1 MKITTENYEEFVLD
15 YLEGNLDPETRKEL
29 EAFFRE
35 HPRLA
40 PDEDGIS
47 SLRLQ
52 PEELSMQGRKS
63 LRKSVFDT
71 PEGLDEAAI
80 ALSEGDL
87 SKEETAAFRTWLENH
102 SEAEET
108 VSQFDRLKLQPDSS
122 IIFPDKAKL
131 KRKTRVLP
139 VWWSVAAAA
148 VLTLGIFLFY
158 PEKEGNVQQL
168 PNPKVAEAP
177 VTVSEPDAVSQNQL
191 KSVSEKE
198 KTQVPD
204 KSIRSPKEKVVR
216 EKPVQVAEVLPAKAK
231 AIPQGEVHTEP
242 IRITMNI
249 PKPMKAKVIRFDVQ
263 PEKVVMVLEY
273 EAPEKAL
280 ADEIP
285 VADLLDRKLENSL
298 HSEDRELLSS
308 DNIALGGLQLI
319 ARASGD
325 RLVGKRGNDGEIKSI
340 SFHSRLISFSLPVNK
355 NR

>member
-15 YLEGNLDPETRKEL
+15 YLEGELDPETRKML

-40 PDEDGIS
+40 PDEEGIS

-52 PEELSMQGRKS
+52 PEELSMKGKNS
-63 LRKSVFDT
+63 LHKSVFDT
-71 PEGLDEAAI
+71 PEGLEEAAI

-87 SKEETAAFRTWLENH
+87 SNEEVAAFQTWLENH
-102 SEAEET
+102 AEAEET
-108 VSQFDRLKLQPDSS
+108 VSQFARLKLQPDAS
-122 IIFPDKAKL
+122 IVFPNKAKL

-139 VWWSVAAAA
+139 IWWSVAAAA
-148 VLTLGIFLFY
+148 VLTLGMFLFY
-158 PEKEGNVQQL
+158 PEKDGTVQQS

-177 VTVSEPDAVSQNQL
+177 VTDSEREAVPG
-191 KSVSEKE
+191 KEKE
-198 KTQVPD
+198 GVKDESKLATPPQ
-204 KSIRSPKEKVVR
+204 KKIVR
-216 EKPVQVAEVLPAKAK
+216 EKPLRVAEILPAKAK
-231 AIPQGEVHTEP
+231 AIPQKEAQPELE
-242 IRITMNI
+242 RIAMNI
-249 PKPMKAKVIRFDVQ
+249 PEPMKAKVIRFDVQ
-263 PEKVVMVLEY
+263 PEKVVMVLDY
-273 EAPEKAL
+273 EAPGNAL

-285 VADLLDRKLENSL
+285 VVDLLDRKLENSL

>member
-15 YLEGNLDPETRKEL
+15 YLERELDPETRKEL
-29 EAFFRE
+29 ESFFRE

-40 PDEDGIS
+40 PDEEGIS

-52 PEELSMQGRKS
+52 PEELPMRGKKS
-63 LRKSVFDT
+63 LHKSVFDT
-71 PEGLDEAAI
+71 PEGLEDAAI

-87 SKEETAAFRTWLENH
+87 SNEEVAAFQTWLENH
-102 SEAEET
+102 AEAEET
-108 VSQFDRLKLQPDSS
+108 VSQFVRLKLQPDAS
-122 IIFPDKAKL
+122 IVFPNKAKL

-139 VWWSVAAAA
+139 IWWSIAAAA
-148 VLTLGIFLFY
+148 VLALGIFLFY
-158 PEKEGNVQQL
+158 PEKDGTVQQL

-177 VTVSEPDAVSQNQL
+177 VTKPAAVSGKEEEGVKDENKLAPPPQ
-191 KSVSEKE
+191 EK
-198 KTQVPD
+198 
-204 KSIRSPKEKVVR
+204 IVR
-216 EKPVQVAEVLPAKAK
+216 EKPVRVAEILPAKAK
-231 AIPQGEVHTEP
+231 AILKKEVQPEP
-242 IRITMNI
+242 ERVALNI
-249 PKPMKAKVIRFDVQ
+249 PEPMKAKVIRFDVQ
-263 PEKVVMVLEY
+263 PEKVVMVLDY
-273 EAPEKAL
+273 QAPENAL

-285 VADLLDRKLENSL
+285 VVDLLDRKLENSL